1 MPLPIGPQ
9 ASREAPH
16 RKMRGFLFL
25 PLGNCAEC
33 ADGENMLD
41 RPTGMERAFALAEG
55 GTCES
60 LNAIRKQLK
69 AEGYAESG
77 QLSGGSIRS
86 QLMRII
92 ATRKAGPISPAC

>member
-1 MPLPIGPQ
+1 M
-9 ASREAPH
+9 
-16 RKMRGFLFL
+16 F
-25 PLGNCAEC
+25 
-33 ADGENMLD
+33 D
-41 RPTGMERAFALAEG
+41 RPTYMERAFALAEG

-77 QLSGGSIRS
+77 QLSGGSIRN

>member
-1 MPLPIGPQ
+1 MI
-9 ASREAPH
+9 
-16 RKMRGFLFL
+16 
-25 PLGNCAEC
+25 
-33 ADGENMLD
+33 D
-41 RPTGMERAFALAEG
+41 RLTCMERAFALAEG

-77 QLSGGSIRS
+77 QLSGGSIRH

-92 ATRKAGPISPAC
+92 AARKPKPASPVC